1 MPLNGVFHYGFF
13 VNSANGYVAGAGILE
28 DGTISLNPISST
40 LAYMSLYCCKDYKKI
55 SIEYGVSINQ
65 ANDAAY
71 LRIYCS
77 SMPAG
82 VGGTIYETC
91 LEKWCDTTVA
101 NVEETVT
108 INVSTKGRYILIGFD
123 HTWSKINNPGLVIK
137 KLQLS

>member
-1 MPLNGVFHYGFF
+1 
-13 VNSANGYVAGAGILE
+13 
-28 DGTISLNPISST
+28 
-40 LAYMSLYCCKDYKKI
+40 MSLYCGKDYKKI
-55 SIEYGVSINQ
+55 SIEYSVTINQ

-77 SMPAG
+77 SVPAG

-108 INVSTKGRYILIGFD
+108 INVPTKGRYILIGFD
-123 HTWSKINNPGLVIK
+123 HTWSKNNDPYLIIR
-137 KLQLS
+137 KLKF